1 MKPRKPP
8 AQKMENKKE
17 FPALTPRTLAAL
29 LVLAVPAL
37 LLSCNS
43 KYPIITAITPKIG
56 DMGEVITLLGSN
68 FGAERGESHVTIAGI
83 IPTSSSYIAWQDDY
97 IRVKSPESG
106 ESGLIYVHI
115 KGKKSNGVL
124 FTNAA
129 GVPKPIEGEELGLEP
144 RITAIAPRAGVTGS
158 IVTITGI
165 NFSASR
171 ESGGVFFTWEFESS
185 ANPFIVKDPE
195 FIEVSETE
203 MGYEAWNTRE
213 IKIRVPDGAVS
224 GNLEIR
230 TPRGN
235 SQPVH
240 FDVTGKPGVKTFK
253 EKRSYTVSYSVD
265 IRVLEATRPNT
276 LFLWMP
282 QPVISPS
289 QRNVSLI
296 SRSMEPFVENH
307 RGVNLFKLEN
317 LGSGANST
325 VNLSYHVEVYAQETS
340 IRPLTVKE
348 TVSPLLVYTKNT
360 NLIPSDDAAIKT
372 LADTITGRERNPYV
386 KARMIYDYVTLDMN
400 ITAAQSASGNI
411 IAAAGQKNIDPCSAA
426 LLYTAL
432 ARASGIPCIPVAGV
446 LVNRTGQ
453 TLRHYWVEFWIN
465 EFGWIPADPAMGA
478 RAVPDSF
485 VLKQDSINYFFGN
498 LDSQRIAFSRGE
510 PVLSQMDSRG
520 RLVSHT
526 QLYSLQNI
534 WEEAAGGME
543 SYSSL
548 WGDVTI
554 TGIYIQ

>member
-1 MKPRKPP
+1 MEIRKYFFSPPRVL
-8 AQKMENKKE
+8 A
-17 FPALTPRTLAAL
+17 ATYVLAAL
-29 LVLAVPAL
+29 AVLV
-37 LLSCNS
+37 SCNS
-43 KYPIITAITPKIG
+43 KHPVITNITPKIG
-56 DMGEVITLLGSN
+56 GMGEVITLLGSN

-106 ESGLIYVHI
+106 ESGLVYVHI

-129 GVPKPIEGEELGLEP
+129 GVPRPVEGEELGLEP
-144 RITAIAPRAGVTGS
+144 RITAITPRAGVTGS
-158 IVTITGI
+158 LVTITGI

-171 ESGGVFFTWEFESS
+171 ENGGVFFTWEFESP
-185 ANPFIVKDPE
+185 ANPFIVKEPE

-203 MGYEAWNTRE
+203 MGYEAWGTRE
-213 IKIRVPDGAVS
+213 IKIRVPDGASS

-235 SQPVH
+235 SRPIH
-240 FDVTGKPGVKTFK
+240 FDVTGKPGVKTFR

-276 LFLWMP
+276 LYLWMP
-282 QPVISPS
+282 QPVSSPS

-296 SRSMEPFVENH
+296 SRNIDPFVENH

-317 LGSGANST
+317 LGSGATST

-340 IRPLTVKE
+340 VRPLTIREMV
-348 TVSPLLVYTKNT
+348 TPLLLYTQNT
-360 NLIPSDDAAIKT
+360 NFIPSDDPAIKT
-372 LADTITGRERNPYV
+372 LAGAITGRERNPYV
-386 KARMIYDYVTLDMN
+386 KARMIYDYVTLNMD
-400 ITAAQSASGNI
+400 ITTAKPAAGNI
-411 IAAAGQKNIDPCSAA
+411 VAAAGQKQIDPYSAA

-446 LVNRTGQ
+446 LINRTGQ
-453 TLRHYWVEFWIN
+453 TMRHYWVEFWIN

-534 WEEAAGGME
+534 WEEAVGGLE

-548 WGDVTI
+548 WGDITI